1 MIAFE
6 TFRSGL
12 PAIGCR
18 HCTLAT
24 ARGAWL
30 LVLSVTWSAASGAP
44 PDKTRY
50 VETWTFDPQ
59 SGRWIEQPP
68 PEPGTEDGD
77 LDLARQALAR
87 QEFKEAHKLAEAW
100 IRRYGGAAQRYPE
113 ALYVKATAALE
124 LGDYREAHD
133 TYQSLMTD
141 FPGSVYAERALA
153 ADFRIGEQ
161 YLDGKKRK
169 AWKGLLRVRDYDEGI
184 KIMDNMIANHADT
197 ELAEYALK
205 TKADYYYRRGEFELA
220 EEEYARLARDY
231 PRSRY
236 EPYAALL
243 SAQSALASFPGVK
256 FDDAGLIEAEERF
269 TQFQRRYPH
278 LAEAKQVPVI
288 LDQIRTTRAQKEF
301 ETARFY
307 ERTRKPAAAAFYY
320 RSTVKNWPGT
330 TWAAQA
336 EAKLVAMNLPIPG
349 PETRPVD
356 RPVQISTD
364 AGRPGRHHAEA
375 GVGAFFAMV
384 HLWARL
390 AGWLVGCLLM

>member
-1 MIAFE
+1 
-6 TFRSGL
+6 L
-12 PAIGCR
+12 
-18 HCTLAT
+18 
-24 ARGAWL
+24 
-30 LVLSVTWSAASGAP
+30 AASLLALSIAWAGASAAP
-44 PDKTRY
+44 PDKPRY

-59 SGRWIEQPP
+59 TGHWIEQPP
-68 PEPGTEDGD
+68 PVPGTEHGD

-87 QEFKEAHKLAEAW
+87 QEFKEAHKRAEAW
-100 IRRYGGAAQRYPE
+100 IKTFGGAAERYPE
-113 ALYVKATAALE
+113 ALYIKATAALE

-133 TYQSLMTD
+133 SYQSLLAE
-141 FPGSVYAERALA
+141 FPGSIYAERALA

-184 KIMDNMIANHADT
+184 KIMDAMIANHADT

-205 TKADYYYRRGEFELA
+205 TKADYYFRRGEFELA

-236 EPYAALL
+236 EPYAALR
-243 SAQSALASFPGVK
+243 SAESALASFPGVK

-269 TQFQRRYPH
+269 TQFQLRYPQ

-288 LDQIRTTRAQKEF
+288 LDQIRTIRAQKEF

-307 ERTRKPAAAAFYY
+307 ERTHKPATAAFYY

-336 EAKLVAMNLPIPG
+336 EAKLVTMNLPVPAPATQPAAG
-349 PETRPVD
+349 SAEPWARTSVAMERPD
-356 RPVQISTD
+356 RHLAEMR
-364 AGRPGRHHAEA
+364 AGT
-375 GVGAFFAMV
+375 FSAMMY
-384 HLWARL
+384 LWARL
-390 AGWLVGCLLM
+390 AGWLALCLLA